1 MGQKQ
6 NVRNSNNNS
15 ATTALA
21 SIDQVDNNL
30 HISRSTDK
38 RDESPIPR
46 NDTGKDGSVNTY
58 EAFVLKEEGGIE
70 SVLPSARTPSLTSH
84 IESNT
89 SLRSRK
95 DSYAGES
102 LLDLDEVYGNDDS
115 SDTDSSVSTMY
126 EDPVSSIPPAAVAI
140 ASLSETISTL
150 PTNDS
155 SPEKNKKKKSSKE
168 DRDLRLLSRKS
179 SPIPIDP
186 VSTSGSSSSGAEL
199 QELKEKNIKS
209 LEMQMESLHP
219 FDDKFYDNRI
229 RNSPLVRKRTGTSS
243 VVSIDS
249 AYEDNVSASFTKL
262 QRIPYVHGSF
272 APAAP
277 MMLQDSRWMR
287 ILRRV
292 MPESH
297 ADALTIL
304 CQERKSSATLV
315 PNAVRIMKWAENN
328 PVVAAYGIVTSK
340 AWSKPE
346 LYSKNARP
354 HSAKNYSRDDD
365 ANTGFRFRRSDSQ
378 NRFSRSIARALG
390 RRSES
395 TSQCNA
401 PVLEWDVFLDPNLVR
416 KLEHALRESDEQK
429 ETGDEAASIASDV
442 EVDRLVSCLVNR
454 MFLAHGSTSQLV
466 SEAFGFNRKYNF
478 ASIVEQ
484 GESQRLHRRRRP
496 TDLPDRVDS
505 NEFDT
510 KKRYQRRVSSRM
522 SFLAEAEAESD
533 RVVAPFVPGKG
544 QAKAG
549 GIFVERWLACFV
561 KALQMAIEP
570 NDHES
575 DPWILLDELEK
586 KNELGD
592 ADDDEFRQVKPP
604 MCGVF
609 LCLGY
614 DDPNSAKAHNTKT
627 CMAQNTAEIARLL
640 GSPLRVVLDL
650 KSRRIPPR
658 VWGRL
663 VTTLHSRGLHVDGL
677 GSFDVDEL
685 RDIGNFVSP
694 LVSQIIFFHSAGD
707 LQRAIHAN
715 EVKHGDTVYFNA
727 GSLIWNKPKSIA
739 SKLSC
744 CHAADL
750 ESAIDVS
757 DMVMY
762 KQQPFFHPCAY
773 PHKESKDRFTDMD
786 CKSTLED
793 YQKKLNLNIG
803 CYVQEFSIS
812 EQTLDTIVQ
821 HMNKYQDIYNLGLAW
836 GGINGR
842 TALGVL
848 GDGYW
853 NQRYMGRQWD
863 MDAEPSD
870 AMHLL
875 NIEDH
880 HLVKKALQTGAW
892 AHVGMVNPVNDV
904 GGDATG
910 EGAQLN
916 FEACKP
922 VA

>member
-1 MGQKQ
+1 MHEDPPVP
-6 NVRNSNNNS
+6 NF
-15 ATTALA
+15 
-21 SIDQVDNNL
+21 
-30 HISRSTDK
+30 SR
-38 RDESPIPR
+38 
-46 NDTGKDGSVNTY
+46 
-58 EAFVLKEEGGIE
+58 
-70 SVLPSARTPSLTSH
+70 
-84 IESNT
+84 
-89 SLRSRK
+89 
-95 DSYAGES
+95 
-102 LLDLDEVYGNDDS
+102 DDS
-115 SDTDSSVSTMY
+115 S
-126 EDPVSSIPPAAVAI
+126 
-140 ASLSETISTL
+140 
-150 PTNDS
+150 
-155 SPEKNKKKKSSKE
+155 
-168 DRDLRLLSRKS
+168 
-179 SPIPIDP
+179 
-186 VSTSGSSSSGAEL
+186 
-199 QELKEKNIKS
+199 
-209 LEMQMESLHP
+209 
-219 FDDKFYDNRI
+219 
-229 RNSPLVRKRTGTSS
+229 
-243 VVSIDS
+243 
-249 AYEDNVSASFTKL
+249 
-262 QRIPYVHGSF
+262 
-272 APAAP
+272 
-277 MMLQDSRWMR
+277 
-287 ILRRV
+287 
-292 MPESH
+292 
-297 ADALTIL
+297 
-304 CQERKSSATLV
+304 
-315 PNAVRIMKWAENN
+315 
-328 PVVAAYGIVTSK
+328 
-340 AWSKPE
+340 
-346 LYSKNARP
+346 
-354 HSAKNYSRDDD
+354 
-365 ANTGFRFRRSDSQ
+365 NTGFRHKSSPDSKK

-395 TSQCNA
+395 TSYFNA

-416 KLEHALRESDEQK
+416 KLEKALAASDDEK
-429 ETGDEAASIASDV
+429 ENGEETASIAADV

-466 SEAFGFNRKYNF
+466 SEAFGLNRKYNF
-478 ASIVEQ
+478 ASVVEQ

-496 TDLPDRVDS
+496 SELPDRVDS

-510 KKRYQRRVSSRM
+510 KKYLERYERRMSSRM

-549 GIFVERWLACFV
+549 GIFVERWLTCFV

-570 NDHES
+570 SNHES
-575 DPWILLDELEK
+575 DPWRLLDEIEQE
-586 KNELGD
+586 NDLGD
-592 ADDDEFRQVKPP
+592 DDDYRQVKPS

-614 DDPNSAKAHNTKT
+614 DDPNSAKAHHTKT

-640 GSPLRVVLDL
+640 GSPLRVVLDM
-650 KSRRIPPR
+650 KSRRVPAR

-663 VTTLHSRGLHVDGL
+663 VTTLHSRGLHVEGL

-685 RDIGNFVSP
+685 RDIGNFISP
-694 LVSQIIFFHSAGD
+694 LVSQIIFFHSVGD

-727 GSLIWNKPKSIA
+727 GSLIWNKPKSLA

-744 CHAADL
+744 WNPDNL

-757 DMVMY
+757 DMMEY
-762 KQQPFFHPCAY
+762 QQQPFFHPCAY
-773 PHKESKDRFTDMD
+773 PHKESKERFTDME

-812 EQTLDTIVQ
+812 EQTLDAIVQ
-821 HMNKYQDIYNLGLAW
+821 HMNQYQGIYNLGLAW

-842 TALGVL
+842 TALGVH

-853 NQRYMGRQWD
+853 NQRYMGRLWD
-863 MDAEPSD
+863 MEAEPSD

-904 GGDATG
+904 GGDANG

-922 VA
+922 VQ